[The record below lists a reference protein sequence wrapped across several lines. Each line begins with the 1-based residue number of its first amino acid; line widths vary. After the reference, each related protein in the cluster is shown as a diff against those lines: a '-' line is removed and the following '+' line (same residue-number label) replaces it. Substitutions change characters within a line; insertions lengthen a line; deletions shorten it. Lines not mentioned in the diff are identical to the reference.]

1 MIKIK
6 EIDDKIKKNLL
17 DLAYNKYLVYQ
28 TTTIV
33 IIFTYLVGLSLAL
46 ISKQIDLQN
55 TGQLLATIIVTLSLL
70 STATLYF
77 SKTKSH
83 LRQIGCGTQIVSLLG

>member
-1 MIKIK
+1 MVIKIK

-70 STATLYF
+70 SPATLYF

-83 LRQIGCGTQIVSLLG
+83 LRQIQEQIKLLNI